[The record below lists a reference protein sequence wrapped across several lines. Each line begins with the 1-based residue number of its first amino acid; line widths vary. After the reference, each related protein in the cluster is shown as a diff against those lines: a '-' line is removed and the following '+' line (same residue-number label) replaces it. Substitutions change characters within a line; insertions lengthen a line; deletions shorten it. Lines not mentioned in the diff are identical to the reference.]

1 MKTET
6 KTGNFSSARGQTFS
20 PAVEFTFDVALFE
33 NVEEFKA
40 KGKPLTDAEQ
50 MKYRNAEEVTRCRQA
65 AQNAKLD
72 EMGIEKQDINNNDQ
86 IRLRDMVR
94 NLMSSPKYKELG
106 REAAIAKAESVL
118 EITWEGERA

>member
-6 KTGNFSSARGQTFS
+6 KTGNFSSARGQTFD
-20 PAVEFTFDVALFE
+20 PAVEFTFTVNLFE
-33 NVEEFKA
+33 NVAEFEQ
-40 KGKPLTDAEQ
+40 KGKQLSLLEQ
-50 MKYRNAEEVTRCRQA
+50 MKVRNAEEVTRQRQA

-86 IRLRDMVR
+86 LRLKDLVK

-106 REAAIAKAESVL
+106 REAAIARAEDVL
-118 EITWEGERA
+118 ELTWEGPRE